1 MSRRKS
7 SKSINLPFE
16 LPSNFDEW
24 VAKAI
29 FIGKIALTSLIVSV
43 LVQLFIIKGVPMV
56 FGKVKLPLSPNSYTF
71 RLAHPLAIIIA
82 LYLQKANQAYFKKQ
96 SYQLYRYVASL
107 SAMTV
112 VSMWLLSGMVSKG
125 SLFTSIPRG
134 LYSMLSKSF
143 DSIVKLIV

>member
-82 LYLQKANQAYFKKQ
+82 LYLQKANQVFKKTI
-96 SYQLYRYVASL
+96 YQLYRYVASL

-112 VSMWLLSGMVSKG
+112 VSMWLLSGDGFQGVY
-125 SLFTSIPRG
+125 SLHSERA
-134 LYSMLSKSF
+134 LF
-143 DSIVKLIV
+143 DVIKIF